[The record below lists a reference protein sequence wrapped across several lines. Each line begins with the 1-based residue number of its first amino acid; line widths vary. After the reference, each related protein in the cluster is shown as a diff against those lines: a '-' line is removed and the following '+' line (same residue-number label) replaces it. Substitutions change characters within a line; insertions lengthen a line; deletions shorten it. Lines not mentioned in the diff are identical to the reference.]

1 VLDPL
6 ERSHRLT
13 FNIDA
18 RYDSER
24 SIRIIFDKGS
34 KQSNVTIKLIEII
47 GIEEENDLLSNVAC
61 V

>member
-1 VLDPL
+1 LDPN
-6 ERSHRLT
+6 EGSHRLT

-18 RYDSER
+18 RFDSER

-34 KQSNVTIKLIEII
+34 KSSNVTIKLIEIV
-47 GIEEENDLLSNVAC
+47 GIEEENELLSNVAC